1 MNRIA
6 EFRKKRGLTQ
16 IELAEKLGTT
26 QGALSSW
33 ETGRVS
39 LTSDNLIRLSEALN
53 CSTDELLGLE
63 EKEPVLVNNDP
74 ELTAY
79 LEELK
84 NRPEMR
90 MLFSLTKTAKKKDV
104 EKAVQI
110 IEAYLRK

>member
-1 MNRIA
+1 MNKLREI
-6 EFRKKRGLTQ
+6 RKSRGLTQ
-16 IELAEKLGTT
+16 VELAELLNVTQTT
-26 QGALSSW
+26 LSGW
-33 ETGRVS
+33 ETGRIGMS
-39 LTSDNLIRLSEALN
+39 TDNLIRLSEALN
-53 CSTDELLGLE
+53 CSTDEILGLYE
-63 EKEPVLVNNDP
+63 QEPVLVNDDP

-90 MLFSLTKTAKKKDV
+90 MLFSLTSTATKKDV

>member
-1 MNRIA
+1 MNNIKNI
-6 EFRKKRGLTQ
+6 RKKRGLTQ
-16 IELAEKLGTT
+16 HDLAEMLGVS
-26 QGALSSW
+26 QGNLSAW
-33 ETGRVS
+33 EVGRVNIP
-39 LTSDNLIRLSEALN
+39 SDQLIRLSEALN
-53 CSTDELLGLE
+53 CSTDEILGLDE
-63 EKEPVLVNNDP
+63 QEPVLVNDDP

-90 MLFSLTKTAKKKDV
+90 MLFSLTSTATKKDV

>member
-1 MNRIA
+1 MNRIR
-6 EFRKKRGLTQ
+6 EIRKKRGLTQ
-16 IELAEKLGTT
+16 IELAEMLGTT
-26 QGALSSW
+26 QATLSGW
-33 ETGRVS
+33 ETERIR
-39 LTSDNLIRLSEALN
+39 TSTESLIRLSEVLH

-63 EKEPVLVNNDP
+63 EHEPVLVNDDP